1 MSDKSTAGTRTV
13 HIAIP
18 RDLSAP
24 CFPDR
29 CVCCG
34 APGEA
39 ESKLNVSR
47 TIKAGQGKKNVEKS
61 VTWAVPHCR
70 RCERSTKAVF
80 LAGCVPFALGFVL
93 CGLAAL
99 VVGAGVATYY
109 DDGSTSPLG
118 SNTSWQIGVVV
129 GLVAGLLGGVVFEL
143 AGADRFAA
151 VIWPRA
157 VECAP
162 VFDGALRRRGLC
174 RRARRD
180 DERRRHTDAATLCR
194 RAHRRRVRCPE
205 CGEACPRRYR
215 VIGGPI

>member
-1 MSDKSTAGTRTV
+1 M
-13 HIAIP
+13 
-18 RDLSAP
+18 LS
-24 CFPDR
+24 R
-29 CVCCG
+29 SLCVLRR
-34 APGEA
+34 AREA
-39 ESKLNVSR
+39 ELKLNVSR

-118 SNTSWQIGVVV
+118 SNTSWQVGVVV

-143 AGADRFAA
+143 LARIVLLPLYGRALWNAPLFSTGLFGAADYVAGLDAKMSADGTQLQLRFADA
-151 VIWPRA
+151 RIA
-157 VECAP
+157 GEFA
-162 VFDGALRRRGLC
+162 ALNA
-174 RRARRD
+174 ARLVA
-180 DERRRHTDAATLCR
+180 AAT
-194 RAHRRRVRCPE
+194 A
-205 CGEACPRRYR
+205 
-215 VIGGPI
+215 